1 MSSSSTSDTN
11 VDCCVRGY
19 RFVGA
24 RARADVLHG
33 VGNIGDGGANAAG
46 LKYPVM
52 LATERG
58 INFGPGYSYVFAQA
72 GGQTSATVLQPG
84 GQVDQLVSAVQA
96 GDVTLALMSI
106 GDNDWF
112 PVASSIANGS
122 LSGVPLQN
130 FQNSVVNNITTAVNS
145 VLAAGGNVVLG
156 GFSNITDS
164 PAAAAIYAN
173 PVARANLENALSGAD
188 NQLAAYAASVGIPVH
203 RLFRTWKRPSTTP
216 EVLCVGGVNIALHAT
231 GPDPHN
237 FFQDSVNAGTVIRGE
252 IANLWLQGMN
262 EGYGTNIPLLTDQE
276 ILTLAGIGNEFVAE
290 TFAPA
295 TNFSDYTE
303 FVPEPSSVTLLAIGL
318 IGLVWRGLRCAAV
331 ANPPWTVAATDAP
344 RA

>member
-1 MSSSSTSDTN
+1 MSSPRPLTRTLTVVFAVS
-11 VDCCVRGY
+11 VL
-19 RFVGA
+19 FGA
-24 RARADVLHG
+24 MARADVLHG

-58 INFGPGYSYVFAQA
+58 INFGPGYSYVFAQG
-72 GGQTSATVLQPG
+72 GGQTSSTVLQPG

-145 VLAAGGNVVLG
+145 VLAAGGSVVLG

-173 PVARANLENALSGAD
+173 PVARANLENALSSAN
-188 NQLAAYAASVGIPVH
+188 NQLSAYAASVGIPYIDFFGLEKTV
-203 RLFRTWKRPSTTP
+203 FDSGSF
-216 EVLCVGGVNIALHAT
+216 VVGGVNIALHTT

-262 EGYGTNIPLLTDQE
+262 EGYGTNIPLLSDQE
-276 ILTLAGIGNEFVAE
+276 ILALAGIGNEFVAE

-303 FVPEPSSVTLLAIGL
+303 FVPEPSSVMLLAIGL
-318 IGLVWRGLRCAAV
+318 VGLVWRGLRV
-331 ANPPWTVAATDAP
+331 
-344 RA
+344 RGRR